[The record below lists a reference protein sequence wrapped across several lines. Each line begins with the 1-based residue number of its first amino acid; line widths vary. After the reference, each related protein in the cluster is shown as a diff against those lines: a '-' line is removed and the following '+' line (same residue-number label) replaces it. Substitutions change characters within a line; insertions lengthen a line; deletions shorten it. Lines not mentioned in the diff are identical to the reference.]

1 MRPSEAAD
9 TVTERIYDLD
19 KRPLVVAID
28 GPSAAGTTT
37 LGDVLD
43 SYLIAAL
50 IPSDDFYRDIDER
63 QRWDLDPAA
72 GVEQYF
78 DWQRLRAEALL
89 PLLAGEAAH
98 YRPFSWIPDG
108 GLSERVVTIGPARI
122 IIVEGVY
129 ASRPEFADLIDL
141 SVLVQT
147 PEPERHRRMLART
160 HGNEAWWSR
169 WAAAENL
176 YFTTIR
182 PPKSFDLVV
191 PGY

>member
-1 MRPSEAAD
+1 MRPVDAAE
-9 TVTERIYDLD
+9 VVRERIYDLD
-19 KRPLVVAID
+19 QDRVVVAID

-37 LGDVLD
+37 LGGVLA
-43 SYLIAAL
+43 STLISAL
-50 IPSDDFYRDIDER
+50 IPSDDFYRDLDDG
-63 QRWDLDPAA
+63 QRWNLSPAD

-89 PLLAGEAAH
+89 PLLAGKPAR
-98 YRPFSWIPDG
+98 YRPFSWVPGG
-108 GLSERVVTIGPARI
+108 GLSERVVTICPARI

-129 ASRPEFADLIDL
+129 ASRHEFADLIDL

-160 HGNEAWWSR
+160 SGNEGWWSR

-176 YFTTIR
+176 YFTSIR
-182 PPKSFDLVV
+182 PPESFDLVV

>member
-1 MRPSEAAD
+1 MRPVDAAEI
-9 TVTERIYDLD
+9 VRERIYDLD
-19 KRPLVVAID
+19 KDRVVVAID

-37 LGDVLD
+37 LGGVLAAT
-43 SYLIAAL
+43 LISAL
-50 IPSDDFYRDIDER
+50 ILCDDFYRDIDER
-63 QRWDLDPAA
+63 QRWDLDPAD

-89 PLLAGEAAH
+89 PLLAGGAAH
-98 YRPFSWIPDG
+98 YRPFSWEPGG

-122 IIVEGVY
+122 LIVEGVY

-147 PEPERHRRMLART
+147 PEPERHRRMLARA
-160 HGNEAWWSR
+160 HGNDAWWSR

-176 YFTTIR
+176 YFTSIR
-182 PPKSFDLVV
+182 PPESFDLVV
-191 PGY
+191 LGY

>member
-1 MRPSEAAD
+1 MRAIDAAEL
-9 TVTERIYDLD
+9 VRERVYDLD
-19 KRPLVVAID
+19 RDRVVVAID

-37 LGDVLD
+37 LGGVLA
-43 SYLIAAL
+43 SMLVSAL
-50 IPSDDFYRDIDER
+50 VLGDDFYRDIDER

-72 GVEQYF
+72 AVEQYF
-78 DWQRLRAEALL
+78 DWERLRAEALL

-98 YRPFSWIPDG
+98 YRPFSWEPGG
-108 GLSERVVTIGPARI
+108 GLSERVTTIGPARN

-141 SVLVQT
+141 TVLVQT
-147 PEPERHRRMLART
+147 PEPERHRRMLARA

-176 YFTTIR
+176 YFTSIR
-182 PPKSFDLVV
+182 PPESFDLVV